1 MEAWSYDRWGGPEVV
16 RLGELPDADV
26 GGGQVLVEVTA
37 AGVNPADHRL
47 RSGGAPQLPHRFP
60 IVPGLDVAG
69 RVAAVGSDV
78 DGFAVGQRV
87 VGYIGVG
94 FMVDGG
100 SWARLA
106 AVDAGSLVVTPDAV
120 SDELAAAIPCAGL
133 TALLMADTLCVA
145 AGDRILVHAAAG
157 GVGHLFVQLA
167 IARGADVVG
176 TASPGN
182 FDYLRSLGAEPVA
195 YGDALSDLARVASGP
210 FDAVA
215 DFYGG
220 DALAESAPFLA
231 SGARV
236 ATVGASNFTDAPR
249 IGVRP
254 DARAL
259 ADLASLVADDVLR
272 VRMAAVVP
280 FERATD
286 ALATVERGTA
296 AGKLVVL
303 GPP

>member
-1 MEAWSYDRWGGPEVV
+1 MEAWSYDGWGGPEVV
-16 RLGELPDADV
+16 RLGELPEPEV
-26 GGGQVLVEVTA
+26 GDGQVLVEVTA

-47 RSGGAPQLPHRFP
+47 RSGGAAQLPHRFP

-78 DGFAVGQRV
+78 DGFAVGRRV
-87 VGYIGVG
+87 MGYLGVA

-100 SWARLA
+100 SWARMV

-120 SDELAAAIPCAGL
+120 SDELAGALPCVGL
-133 TALLMADTLCVA
+133 TALLMADTLSVS
-145 AGDRILVHAAAG
+145 AGDRVLVHAAAG

-167 IARGADVVG
+167 VARGAEVVG
-176 TASPGN
+176 TASPRN

-195 YGDALSDLARVASGP
+195 YGDGRTDLARVASRP

-220 DALAESAPFLA
+220 DALAESARFLA
-231 SGARV
+231 LGARV
-236 ATVGASNFTDAPR
+236 ATAGASTFADAPR

-259 ADLASLVADDVLR
+259 AELASLVADDELR
-272 VRMAAVVP
+272 VRVADVVP
-280 FERATD
+280 FDRATE
-286 ALATVERGTA
+286 ALATVEEGAA

-303 GPP
+303 GPQ